1 MSIISGGSMDIE
13 FKNVLELYER
23 LKPALNAKLA
33 ELKRNDI
40 NYIKIEDIWNYLRIS
55 KWSKSNNLLLYQM
68 VDDILNIDNILL
80 DNYVKDNVK
89 LTRVQL
95 NLDGE
100 GFYE

>member
-1 MSIISGGSMDIE
+1 MDIE
-13 FKNVLELYER
+13 FNSVLELYER

-33 ELKRNDI
+33 ELERNDI
-40 NYIKIEDIWNYLRIS
+40 KYIKIEDIWNYLRIS

-68 VDDILNIDNILL
+68 VDDILNIDNMLL

-100 GFYE
+100 GLYE

>member
-1 MSIISGGSMDIE
+1 MDSE
-13 FKNVLELYER
+13 FKSIFELYER
-23 LKPALNAKLA
+23 LKPALLAKEA
-33 ELKRNDI
+33 ELKRNNI

-55 KWSKSNNLLLYQM
+55 KWKRANNLLLYQM

>member
-1 MSIISGGSMDIE
+1 MDIE
-13 FKNVLELYER
+13 FNNVLELYER
-23 LKPALNAKLA
+23 LKPALLAKIA
-33 ELKRNDI
+33 DLKRNDI

-68 VDDILNIDNILL
+68 VDDILNIDNVIL
-80 DNYVKDNVK
+80 DNYVKDNIK

-100 GFYE
+100 GLYE

>member
-1 MSIISGGSMDIE
+1 MDVE
-13 FKNVLELYER
+13 FKSILELYER
-23 LKPALNAKLA
+23 LKPALNAKVA
-33 ELKRNDI
+33 ELRRNDI

-55 KWSKSNNLLLYQM
+55 KWSNARNLLLYQM

-100 GFYE
+100 GLYE

>member
-1 MSIISGGSMDIE
+1 MDVE
-13 FKNVLELYER
+13 FNNILELYER
-23 LKPALNAKLA
+23 LKPALLAKVA

-40 NYIKIEDIWNYLRIS
+40 NYIKIEDIWNYLKVT
-55 KWSKSNNLLLYQM
+55 KWSSASNLLLYQM

-100 GFYE
+100 GLYE

>member
-1 MSIISGGSMDIE
+1 MDYEFKSII
-13 FKNVLELYER
+13 ELYER
-23 LKPALNAKLA
+23 LKPALNAKVA
-33 ELKRNDI
+33 ELKRYDI

-55 KWSKSNNLLLYQM
+55 KWSKANNLLLYQM
-68 VDDILNIDNILL
+68 VDDILNIDNMLL

-100 GFYE
+100 GLYE

>member
-1 MSIISGGSMDIE
+1 MDVE
-13 FKNVLELYER
+13 FNNILELYER
-23 LKPALNAKLA
+23 LKPALLAKVA
-33 ELKRNDI
+33 ELKRNNI
-40 NYIKIEDIWNYLRIS
+40 NYIKTEDIWNYLRIS
-55 KWSKSNNLLLYQM
+55 KWKNANNLLLYQM

-100 GFYE
+100 GLYE

>member
-1 MSIISGGSMDIE
+1 MDVE
-13 FKNVLELYER
+13 FNNILELYER
-23 LKPALNAKLA
+23 LTPALLAKVADLR
-33 ELKRNDI
+33 RNDI

-55 KWSKSNNLLLYQM
+55 KWSKARNLLLYQM
-68 VDDILNIDNILL
+68 VDDILNVDNMVL
-80 DNYVKDNVK
+80 DNYVKDNIK

>member
-1 MSIISGGSMDIE
+1 MDVE
-13 FKNVLELYER
+13 FNNILELYER
-23 LKPALNAKLA
+23 LTPALLAKEA

-55 KWSKSNNLLLYQM
+55 KWSKARNLLLYQM
-68 VDDILNIDNILL
+68 VDDILNVDNMIL
-80 DNYVKDNVK
+80 DNYVKDNIK
-89 LTRVQL
+89 QTRVQL